1 MVLLAPPRG
10 GSAALSFPPSGS
22 HPGRFPPVDEHI
34 VVPETTRDEMIRGRK
49 VVAQPALEP
58 HADLQTSLDFLI
70 LPHVRPGYR
79 PSTELLTRVSEGSN
93 FATDLSIR
101 REGQDP
107 ATGRR
112 FLEEISFEIVN
123 EQSTRDI
130 LEKAEDLAERGV
142 RRVFAIFVKRR
153 EVCEWSA
160 AKRAFVPLALDGMLE
175 DPCFVRPIAVRALLD
190 VGNAELEVVRALER
204 KGNAEIESLK
214 ERAARKGL
222 EQGLERGLEQGL
234 EQGREQGREEGRREV
249 LRSLLEARFGELS
262 AAAEARIAGAT
273 RATLDAWTLRLL
285 SAATVDEVFAEP

>member
-1 MVLLAPPRG
+1 MDPKPDRSMVLLAPPRG
-10 GSAALSFPPSGS
+10 GGGAVLSFPPSGS
-22 HPGRFPPVDEHI
+22 RPGRFPPVDEHI

-123 EQSTRDI
+123 EQSVRDVV
-130 LEKAEDLAERGV
+130 EKAEELAERGV

-153 EVCEWSA
+153 EVCEWSTE
-160 AKRAFVPLALDGMLE
+160 KRAFLPLLLDGMLE

-190 VGNAELEVVRALER
+190 VQNAEREVVRALER
-204 KGNAEIESLK
+204 KGNAELEKLK
-214 ERAARKGL
+214 DGARD
-222 EQGLERGLEQGL
+222 E
-234 EQGREQGREEGRREV
+234 GREEGRREA
-249 LRSLLEARFGELS
+249 LRPLLRARFGEIS
-262 AAAEARIAGAT
+262 ADAEARIAGAT
-273 RATLDAWTLRLL
+273 CTMLDAWILRLL
-285 SAATVDEVFAEP
+285 DAKTIDEVLAEP

>member
-1 MVLLAPPRG
+1 M
-10 GSAALSFPPSGS
+10 
-22 HPGRFPPVDEHI
+22 DEHI

-112 FLEEISFEIVN
+112 WLEEISFEIVN
-123 EQSTRDI
+123 EQSVRDVR
-130 LEKAEDLAERGV
+130 EKAEDLVERGV

-160 AKRAFVPLALDGMLE
+160 QKRAFVPLPLDGMLE

-190 VGNAELEVVRALER
+190 VQNAEREVVRALER
-204 KGNAEIESLK
+204 KGNEELEQLK
-214 ERAARKGL
+214 ESAAQK
-222 EQGLERGLEQGL
+222 
-234 EQGREQGREEGRREV
+234 GREEGRREV
-249 LRSLLEARFGELS
+249 LRSLLRARFGEVS
-262 AAAEARIAGAT
+262 AAVEARIAGAT
-273 RATLDAWTLRLL
+273 CATLDTWTLRLL
-285 SAATVDEVFAEP
+285 SATTLDDIFAEP

>member
-1 MVLLAPPRG
+1 MDPKPDRSMVLLAPPRSG
-10 GSAALSFPPSGS
+10 GGAALSFPPSGS
-22 HPGRFPPVDEHI
+22 RSGRFPPVDEHI

-49 VVAQPALEP
+49 VSAQPALEP

-79 PSTELLTRVSEGSN
+79 PSTELLTRVAEGSN

-123 EQSTRDI
+123 EQSVRDVV
-130 LEKAEDLAERGV
+130 EKAEELAERGV

-153 EVCEWSA
+153 EVCEWSPE
-160 AKRAFVPLALDGMLE
+160 KHAFVPLLLDGMLE

-190 VGNAELEVVRALER
+190 VQNAEREVVRALER
-204 KGNAEIESLK
+204 KGNAELERLK
-214 ERAARKGL
+214 EGARDA
-222 EQGLERGLEQGL
+222 
-234 EQGREQGREEGRREV
+234 GREEGRREALGTL
-249 LRSLLEARFGELS
+249 LRARFGEIS
-262 AAAEARIAGAT
+262 ADAEARIAGAT
-273 RATLDAWTLRLL
+273 RATLDAWILRLL
-285 SAATVDEVFAEP
+285 DAKTIDEVFAEP

>member
-1 MVLLAPPRG
+1 M
-10 GSAALSFPPSGS
+10 
-22 HPGRFPPVDEHI
+22 
-34 VVPETTRDEMIRGRK
+34 PETTRDEMIRGRK

-123 EQSTRDI
+123 EQSVRDVA
-130 LEKAEDLAERGV
+130 EKAEDLAERGV

-153 EVCEWSA
+153 EVCEWSTE
-160 AKRAFVPLALDGMLE
+160 KHAFVPLLLDGMLE

-190 VGNAELEVVRALER
+190 AQNAELEVVRALER
-204 KGNAEIESLK
+204 KGNTELARLK
-214 ERAARKGL
+214 ENARD
-222 EQGLERGLEQGL
+222 E
-234 EQGREQGREEGRREV
+234 GREEGRREA
-249 LRSLLEARFGELS
+249 LRTLLRARFGEIS
-262 AAAEARIAGAT
+262 ADADARIAGAS
-273 RATLDAWTLRLL
+273 RATLDAWILRLL
-285 SAATVDEVFAEP
+285 SATTSDEVFAEP